1 MAEDHVAGSGA
12 SASYP
17 LQCSA
22 LRKGGY
28 VLIRGFPCKVV
39 SMSTSK
45 TGKHGHAK
53 VSLAGLDIFTG
64 KKYEMIESSTHN
76 VEVPNVTRA
85 EFQLIDINDEG
96 FMSLMSD
103 DGSMK
108 EDLRVPE
115 GAIGDEI
122 KEKFEDGQ
130 ELLITTVSAMGQE
143 QALSYKIQKE

>member
-1 MAEDHVAGSGA
+1 
-12 SASYP
+12 
-17 LQCSA
+17 
-22 LRKGGY
+22 
-28 VLIRGFPCKVV
+28 
-39 SMSTSK
+39 MSTSK

-85 EFQLIDINDEG
+85 EFQVWLQMLILLPKTLFSCLNCKQLIDINDEG

-115 GAIGDEI
+115 GAVGDEI